1 MKSLNEYLY
10 ESYMYN
16 DGLITEALKVDA
28 LRDFTKQVGGISSE
42 ATKKLNKMCKDIN
55 RIDPDKKVI
64 GDFYRDML
72 NDILSSNGYKLNL
85 GDINTSIAFSEID
98 SEDVKILN
106 GKTSKQM
113 EIRKAL
119 KTLLAMI
126 ITIYNM
132 NLVNIQE

>member
-1 MKSLNEYLY
+1 
-10 ESYMYN
+10 
-16 DGLITEALKVDA
+16 
-28 LRDFTKQVGGISSE
+28 
-42 ATKKLNKMCKDIN
+42 MCKDIN